1 MNKVVDTITKVI
13 PVTNTTDIVNIREL
27 TAGVSHEFQ
36 VTATLEIDG
45 ELYEEEKSVAVTL
58 VFGKYIDI
66 GYLLRETV
74 TISPCTFS
82 PSINLFHR

>member
-1 MNKVVDTITKVI
+1 M
-13 PVTNTTDIVNIREL
+13 
-27 TAGVSHEFQ
+27 
-36 VTATLEIDG
+36 TATLEIDG